1 MKLKILAT
9 SDLHG
14 HLYPTDYF
22 SETTE
27 AHLGLFKLATLIE
40 QERNENDASVLLINN
55 GDYIQGSPMSQ
66 YVEEHD
72 KVPDR
77 LLSVLNDIKYDASV
91 LGNHEFNYGLNY
103 LKQAINQ
110 VNHPVLS
117 ANIVTDEE
125 APLADAS
132 YKIIEKEGVKIAVLG
147 LTTQFIPHW
156 EHPDH
161 IKNLKFKSAVETAK
175 NWVPILKEQAD
186 LIVVS
191 YHGGFESD
199 LETGK
204 PTEDLTGENEGFQ
217 LLTEIEGIDALITGH
232 QHREIATIVDG
243 VPVIQP
249 GYRGTKLGKIE
260 LSLEKNDDG
269 IQIIDKRSE
278 LLSAHRVKPSKSLV
292 DKYGSL
298 EQEVQDWLDEV
309 IGLAKVDMRITDPN
323 KARSV
328 KHPYVQF
335 INKVQMHYT
344 NADISCTALFSNRV
358 RGFGK
363 TITNREVLLNYP
375 YPNTL
380 AVIQISGEELKEA
393 LEQVAG
399 YFSLN
404 NQNEIIVNPK
414 YVTPKPQYYNYDMYE
429 GIDYTL
435 DISKP
440 VGERIT
446 QLEFNGKTVSPS
458 DDFKLVTNQYRAV
471 GGGNFSMFQ
480 NKPFIEEVSQP
491 VNDLTRQYIKEHKE
505 LDFTVDYNFKVIN
518 GQD

>member
-1 MKLKILAT
+1 M
-9 SDLHG
+9 
-14 HLYPTDYF
+14 
-22 SETTE
+22 
-27 AHLGLFKLATLIE
+27 
-40 QERNENDASVLLINN
+40 
-55 GDYIQGSPMSQ
+55 
-66 YVEEHD
+66 
-72 KVPDR
+72 
-77 LLSVLNDIKYDASV
+77 
-91 LGNHEFNYGLNY
+91 
-103 LKQAINQ
+103 
-110 VNHPVLS
+110 
-117 ANIVTDEE
+117 
-125 APLADAS
+125 
-132 YKIIEKEGVKIAVLG
+132 
-147 LTTQFIPHW
+147 
-156 EHPDH
+156 
-161 IKNLKFKSAVETAK
+161 
-175 NWVPILKEQAD
+175 
-186 LIVVS
+186 
-191 YHGGFESD
+191 
-199 LETGK
+199 
-204 PTEDLTGENEGFQ
+204 
-217 LLTEIEGIDALITGH
+217 
-232 QHREIATIVDG
+232 
-243 VPVIQP
+243 
-249 GYRGTKLGKIE
+249 
-260 LSLEKNDDG
+260 
-269 IQIIDKRSE
+269 
-278 LLSAHRVKPSKSLV
+278 LSAHRVKPSKSLV

-404 NQNEIIVNPK
+404 DQNEIIVNPK

-471 GGGNFSMFQ
+471 SGGNFSMFQ